1 MPRPHEIVRRKDLY
15 SFIPYGKTQL
25 DELIHRG
32 LLKTV
37 KLSPGG
43 RAVGI
48 TMTSIVAYQRDH
60 MGLEPVE
67 DDVGHVVRSDPVNPE
82 RS

>member
-1 MPRPHEIVRRKDLY
+1 MSKPHVIVRLKDLRK
-15 SFIPYGKTQL
+15 FIPYEKTQL
-25 DELIHRG
+25 DELIRKG

-48 TMTSIVAYQRDH
+48 TMASIVVYQKQC
-60 MGLEPVE
+60 MGLDPLPDDGGGVDQNDVE
-67 DDVGHVVRSDPVNPE
+67 
-82 RS
+82 

>member
-1 MPRPHEIVRRKDLY
+1 MAKPHVIVRLKDL
-15 SFIPYGKTQL
+15 SKFIPYEKTQR
-25 DELIHRG
+25 DELIRKG

-48 TMTSIVAYQRDH
+48 TMASIVAYQKQC
-60 MGLEPVE
+60 MGLDPLP
-67 DDVGHVVRSDPVNPE
+67 DDGGDLDRSDVE
-82 RS
+82 

>member
-25 DELIHRG
+25 DELIQRG

-48 TMTSIVAYQRDH
+48 TMTSIVDYQRDY
-60 MGLEPVE
+60 MGLEPIP
-67 DDVGHVVRSDPVNPE
+67 DGADGPDRSNAE
-82 RS
+82 